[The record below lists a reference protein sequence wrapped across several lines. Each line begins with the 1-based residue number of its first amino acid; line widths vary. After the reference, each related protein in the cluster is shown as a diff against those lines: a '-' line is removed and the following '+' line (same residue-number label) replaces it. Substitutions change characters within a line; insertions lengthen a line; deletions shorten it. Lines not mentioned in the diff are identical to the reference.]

1 MEANLRFDLA
11 MARASPHRFKVGTC
25 GYSYP
30 GAPPGGWSGVFY
42 PKIRGGRVDELEFYA
57 TYFNT
62 VEINSTFYRPATP
75 AMANGWVKKTP
86 EDFEFAVKAW
96 QKFTHPR
103 MLGAEAG
110 GTGER
115 WGGFD
120 TADVDLFCRG
130 IAPLSDAGKLGPL
143 LFQYPASFHRE
154 EKNLEKLSQTLAAF
168 EAYRKVV
175 ELRHKSW
182 SDHAEETQ
190 AVLSRLNAAWAYI
203 DEPKFPS
210 SVKQELDF
218 HGSIAYLRLHGRN
231 QEKWWSH
238 QDAWE
243 RYDYF
248 YPPASVRRLGARL
261 KQLATKSPAT
271 TFTVFFNNHARGQAV
286 ANALMLE
293 SQLVDGKKS
302 RAPQALIEAFPDL
315 KEFVGGDGPGELD
328 PS

>member
-1 MEANLRFDLA
+1 
-11 MARASPHRFKVGTC
+11 
-25 GYSYP
+25 
-30 GAPPGGWSGVFY
+30 VFY
-42 PKIRGGRVDELEFYA
+42 PKTRGGRVNELEFYA
-57 TYFNT
+57 TYFNA

-75 AMANGWVKKTP
+75 AMAQGWVKRTP

-103 MLGAEAG
+103 KLGDEAG
-110 GTGER
+110 GAGQR
-115 WGGFD
+115 WGSFD
-120 TADVDLFCRG
+120 IADVDLFCQG

-143 LFQYPASFHRE
+143 LFQYPASFRCE

-182 SDHAEETQ
+182 SDHAKETQ
-190 AVLSRLNAAWAYI
+190 AVLSRLNAAWVYI

-238 QDAWE
+238 ENAWE

-248 YPPASVRRLGARL
+248 YPPASVRRLGAKI
-261 KQLATKSPAT
+261 KQLAAKSPAT
-271 TFTVFFNNHARGQAV
+271 TFYVLFNNHARGQAV
-286 ANALMLE
+286 ANALMLV
-293 SQLVDGKKS
+293 SQLTNGEKS
-302 RAPQALIEAFPDL
+302 RAPQALVDAFPDL
-315 KEFVGGDGPGELD
+315 KDFVGGAGRGELD
-328 PS
+328 PG

>member
-1 MEANLRFDLA
+1 
-11 MARASPHRFKVGTC
+11 MARGNSHRFKVGTC
-25 GYSYP
+25 GFSYP

-42 PKIRGGRVDELEFYA
+42 PKTRGRRVDELEFYA

-75 AMANGWVKKTP
+75 AMAQGWVDKTP

-103 MLGAEAG
+103 KLGEEAG
-110 GTGER
+110 GAGELWR
-115 WGGFD
+115 GFD
-120 TADVDLFCRG
+120 AADVDLFCQG
-130 IAPLSDAGKLGPL
+130 IAPLSDSGKLGPL
-143 LFQYPASFHRE
+143 LFQYPASFRHD

-168 EAYRKVV
+168 EPYRKVV

-182 SDHAEETQ
+182 SDYAEETQ

-203 DEPKFPS
+203 DEPKFAS
-210 SVKQELDF
+210 SVKQDLDF
-218 HGSIAYLRLHGRN
+218 PGSIAYLRLHGRN

-238 QDAWE
+238 EDAWE

-248 YPPASVRRLGARL
+248 YPPASVRRLGARI

-271 TFTVFFNNHARGQAV
+271 TFYVFFNNHARGQAV

-302 RAPQALIEAFPDL
+302 RAPQVLVEAFPDL
-315 KEFVGGDGPGELD
+315 KEFDGDTGRGELD
-328 PS
+328 SI

>member
-1 MEANLRFDLA
+1 
-11 MARASPHRFKVGTC
+11 
-25 GYSYP
+25 
-30 GAPPGGWSGVFY
+30 VFY
-42 PKIRGGRVDELEFYA
+42 PKTRGGRVNELEFYA
-57 TYFNT
+57 TYFNA

-75 AMANGWVKKTP
+75 AMAQGWVKRTP

-96 QKFTHPR
+96 QKFTHPGK
-103 MLGAEAG
+103 LGKEAG
-110 GTGER
+110 GAGER
-115 WGGFD
+115 WGSFD
-120 TADVDLFCRG
+120 IADVDLFCQG

-168 EAYRKVV
+168 EVYRKVV

-238 QDAWE
+238 ENAWE

-248 YPPASVRRLGARL
+248 YPPASVRRLGAKI
-261 KQLATKSPAT
+261 KQLAAKSPAT
-271 TFTVFFNNHARGQAV
+271 TFYVLFNNHARGQAV
-286 ANALMLE
+286 ANALMLV
-293 SQLVDGKKS
+293 SQLADGQKS
-302 RAPQALIEAFPDL
+302 RAPQALVDAFPDL
-315 KEFVGGDGPGELD
+315 KDFVGGAGRGDLD
-328 PS
+328 PGLSSSGD

>member
-1 MEANLRFDLA
+1 
-11 MARASPHRFKVGTC
+11 MARANSHRFRVGTC

-42 PKIRGGRVDELEFYA
+42 PKTRSRRVDELEFYA

-62 VEINSTFYRPATP
+62 VEINSTFYRPATA
-75 AMANGWVKKTP
+75 AMAQGWVDKTP
-86 EDFEFAVKAW
+86 ENFEFAVKAW

-110 GTGER
+110 GAGGLWR
-115 WGGFD
+115 GFD
-120 TADVDLFCRG
+120 AADIDLFRRG

-143 LFQYPASFHRE
+143 LFQYPASFRRD
-154 EKNLEKLSQTLAAF
+154 EKSLDRLNRTLVVF
-168 EAYRKVV
+168 EGYSKVV

-190 AVLSRLNAAWAYI
+190 VVLSRSNAAWAYI

-210 SVKQELDF
+210 SVKQDLDF

-231 QEKWWSH
+231 QEKWWRH
-238 QDAWE
+238 EDAWE

-248 YPPASVRRLGARL
+248 YPPASVRRLGAKI

-271 TFTVFFNNHARGQAV
+271 TFYVFFNNHARGQAA
-286 ANALMLE
+286 ANALMLKSE
-293 SQLVDGKKS
+293 LAEDRKIRGPKALVD
-302 RAPQALIEAFPDL
+302 AFPEL
-315 KEFVGGDGPGELD
+315 KNFVGGDERGQLD
-328 PS
+328 LG